1 MVSPSAPLTLDIP
14 DRKLSTWQRIAD
26 LLASS
31 SGVPA
36 ALIMRVHPSEIEVFI
51 SSHSAGNPYK
61 QNERA
66 QLNSGLYCETV
77 MSTGEPLLVPDA
89 LSDPE
94 WNHNP
99 DIELGMV
106 YYLGFPLRWPNGET
120 FGTVC
125 VLDRENNQKAT
136 SNGELMALLAKI
148 IESDLEGVFEVAE
161 LKRSLEHLQAQLP

>member
-1 MVSPSAPLTLDIP
+1 MVTPSAPLTLDIP

-36 ALIMRVHPSEIEVFI
+36 ALIMRAHPSEIEVFI
-51 SSHSAGNPYK
+51 SSHSDGNPYK

-77 MSTGEPLLVPDA
+77 MSTGEPLLVPNA
-89 LSDPE
+89 LSDPV
-94 WNHNP
+94 WDHNP

-106 YYLGFPLRWPNGET
+106 FYLGFPLRWPSGET
-120 FGTVC
+120 FGTIC
-125 VLDRENNQKAT
+125 VLDRENNQKET
-136 SNGELMALLAKI
+136 NNRELMALLAKI
-148 IESDLEGVFEVAE
+148 IENDLEGFFEVAE
-161 LKRSLEHLQAQLP
+161 LKQSLEHLKADLP